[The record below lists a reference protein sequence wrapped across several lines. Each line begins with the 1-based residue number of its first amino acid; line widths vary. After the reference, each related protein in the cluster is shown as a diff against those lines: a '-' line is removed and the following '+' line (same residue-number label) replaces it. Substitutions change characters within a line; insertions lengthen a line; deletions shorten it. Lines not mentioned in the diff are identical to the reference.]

1 MGGAPG
7 ATGGVH
13 RWRSANLFTT
23 PVITRWTR
31 HTTRGIMAAGNHL
44 AAQPT
49 GSMTSPPNRPL
60 PPPDTGF
67 EFELTDFASAR
78 ETLDNTSLEW
88 AAESARPNDPA
99 EWAKRRRPPVPTDRA
114 LAGPTID
121 WMLRLPAAV
130 QPRQLADKFPRL
142 ANQIAAA
149 WFDPTRCESAL
160 QALLTDERG
169 GRRGLAYELRREVEV
184 LQQHLA
190 ARRG

>member
-1 MGGAPG
+1 
-7 ATGGVH
+7 
-13 RWRSANLFTT
+13 
-23 PVITRWTR
+23 
-31 HTTRGIMAAGNHL
+31 MAASNL
-44 AAQPT
+44 LTVPSSE
-49 GSMTSPPNRPL
+49 SMTTNPTRPT

-88 AAESARPNDPA
+88 AAESARPNNPA
-99 EWAKRRRPPVPTDRA
+99 EWASRRRPPVPTDRA
-114 LAGPTID
+114 LAGATID

-130 QPRQLADKFPRL
+130 QPHHLADKYPRL

-149 WFDPTRCESAL
+149 WFDRPRCERAL

-169 GRRGLAYELRREVEV
+169 GRRGLGYELRREVEV

-190 ARRG
+190 VRPG